1 MQPNPLAA
9 PFDDAAV
16 ACCSEDF
23 AASRL
28 VVDWRPRV
36 VLQTWGG
43 LLDPDESATA
53 ATLAYAFDELRL
65 GRLIVVTHEGCT
77 ADPRQAAERLRGLL
91 EAPRL
96 CRWQRRGVVVHV
108 VASGPR

>member
-1 MQPNPLAA
+1 MPADPLAA

-28 VVDWRPRV
+28 VAGWRPRV
-36 VLQTWGG
+36 VLQTFGG
-43 LLDPDESATA
+43 LVDPDESVAA
-53 ATLAYAFDELRL
+53 ATLSYAFDGLRL
-65 GRLIVVTHEGCT
+65 GRLIVVTHEGCA
-77 ADPRQAAERLRGLL
+77 ADPRPAAERLRGLL

-96 CRWQRRGVVVHV
+96 LAWRRRGLVVHA